1 MWHHLRVGT
10 RARGHF
16 RTGWRDTDVWLDPD
30 EVVWFG
36 ELRRTVRDAVLPAP
50 LLAGADGGTVA
61 LPGAAP
67 RPLPRVRP
75 RRPRP
80 SRSRRLATRLLPTV
94 VVVGG
99 AGAGVVA
106 LLAARQAEP
115 LPALPPLTPVQEVLP
130 PARSLDGPAQ
140 VAREPVV
147 TARPATTV
155 KPAGDAAASGRPN
168 YPAIRWRNSQA
179 LGLPHAGS
187 LVDGVRLPVKSQDWV
202 TWDPV
207 LNRVPNR
214 PNRLYGTDKLVR
226 LLVGV
231 IGEYRAAHPKA
242 PRVVVGDISLRRGG
256 EIDEHVS
263 HENGLDV
270 DVYYPRRDG
279 KALPPRTVAQINLRL
294 AQDLADRFV
303 AAGAQI
309 IFVGFS
315 VPLHGHR
322 GVLTP
327 YPSHDNHMHVR
338 IAPPR

>member
-1 MWHHLRVGT
+1 MK
-10 RARGHF
+10 
-16 RTGWRDTDVWLDPD
+16 
-30 EVVWFG
+30 
-36 ELRRTVRDAVLPAP
+36 
-50 LLAGADGGTVA
+50 
-61 LPGAAP
+61 
-67 RPLPRVRP
+67 
-75 RRPRP
+75 
-80 SRSRRLATRLLPTV
+80 S
-94 VVVGG
+94 
-99 AGAGVVA
+99 
-106 LLAARQAEP
+106 
-115 LPALPPLTPVQEVLP
+115 
-130 PARSLDGPAQ
+130 
-140 VAREPVV
+140 
-147 TARPATTV
+147 
-155 KPAGDAAASGRPN
+155 AGDAAASGRPD

-279 KALPPRTVAQINLRL
+279 KHCRRERWRRSTCAWRRISPTASSRPGRRSSSWASRCRCTDI
-294 AQDLADRFV
+294 
-303 AAGAQI
+303 GA
-309 IFVGFS
+309 S
-315 VPLHGHR
+315 
-322 GVLTP
+322 
-327 YPSHDNHMHVR
+327 
-338 IAPPR
+338 